1 MGQSPSHEEVATL
14 NAVDTLHISSNTQM
28 PVTATSQLRSD
39 SSRAATRQKN
49 VVFRVTGLPA
59 SITNDAL
66 VDFIR
71 ENLLKNEEQS
81 QLKVTASIVPSCS
94 NNGQES
100 VALVEFGGGVP
111 NFLSALVANP
121 LEDWQVEMD
130 NVDINFDQHFFGFT
144 QLYTPKADKPVTADI
159 IAITGLDGHAYGSW
173 RGKGNLGRMWL
184 RHFLSQDLPYCR
196 TMTYGY
202 NSKLSTRG
210 VDTIMD
216 YSRGL
221 LEALK
226 KIRNTEEL
234 RQRPLFFIAH
244 SFGGIILAHCLV
256 KAVQTNEDDHPTIA
270 MLHKAT
276 YGMLL
281 FGIPHKGLVVD
292 DIEKMLASQDNHPR
306 GALLQQIKVKSELL
320 ENQLVDF
327 KNLVRDRKIVS
338 FYETGQTRQL
348 QFDSDSQRW
357 ERTGD
362 FITKVDNDSALLQ
375 LPDSMEDKIPLHS
388 DHSMMVKF
396 GNRNDIG
403 YTSALH
409 KLQEFEQE
417 ASNVVKT
424 RFSRVQQ
431 TSTVKYL
438 VPYTSNPD
446 FVGRSEILNILK
458 NQLGHTQQAGGTS
471 QARASLYGLGGAGKT
486 QIALEYIFQLQKTHP
501 KVSVFWIHAS
511 SAARFR
517 QAFASIAQEYDI
529 PGYAEPK
536 ADMPLVVKDWLE
548 KKDHGE
554 WLMVID
560 NADDMQIFSGQP
572 AGTATSSSKAKD
584 EKNLARYLPECA
596 HGTILITTRNKQVGV
611 RMTKGQQPIEVLRMN
626 EEESAQLLRAKLKG
640 INTTIT
646 ELSTLSSQLE
656 HLPLALAQAAAF
668 IQETSIT
675 VHKYLQLLSNSDMD
689 IVHLLSR
696 EFETVGRDTEAAQ
709 AVAQTWFL
717 SFQQIEQQNILAG
730 ELLSFM
736 SLLDRQDIP
745 TQLISHYAKQARN
758 RGPQSEIDLTE
769 ALGILKAFSFVT
781 EGTSGSFDMHRLVQ
795 LVTRKWLTN
804 QGMISRFGGEALMT
818 VSEMYPFG
826 TYETRA
832 TCAALLSHANAVLQL
847 DGLKSRE
854 ENEAKA
860 SLLHCVAGFF
870 RFQGK
875 WSIAETFN
883 REARDIRK
891 ELLGHDHPDTLTSMN
906 NLASTYKEQ
915 GRWKE
920 AEDLEMQVMETRKRK
935 QGADHP
941 HTLTSINNLALTYR
955 KQGRWKEAENL
966 FVQVIETRKAKLGA
980 DHLQTLTSIDS
991 LASTYQKQGRWKEAE
1006 DLFVQVIETRKMKL
1020 GADHPHTLTSI
1031 TDLAFIYINQGRLKQ
1046 AEDLLM
1052 QVIETRKR
1060 KQGADHLDILIGMNN
1075 LALTYQ
1081 KQGRWK
1087 EAEDLFM
1094 QVIETHTMKQGADHP
1109 DTLNCVNNLALIYWK
1124 QGRWKEAEDLF
1135 MQVIETHKMQQGADH
1150 PNTLTSMNNLALTWK
1165 AQDRHDDALALMKT
1179 CAQTQHRVLGPMH
1192 PNTIASQSWIE
1203 EWEI

>member
-1 MGQSPSHEEVATL
+1 MDHHPSREEVATPK
-14 NAVDTLHISSNTQM
+14 AVNTFQNSSNTQT
-28 PVTATSQLRSD
+28 PVTATSRLRSD
-39 SSRAATRQKN
+39 SSQTATRQKN
-49 VVFRVTGLPA
+49 LVFRVTGLLA
-59 SITNDAL
+59 SQTNDAL

-71 ENLLKNEEQS
+71 KNLLKGEEQS

-94 NNGQES
+94 NNEQER
-100 VALVEFGGGVP
+100 VALVEFGGRVP
-111 NFLSALVANP
+111 DFLSALVANP
-121 LEDWQVEMD
+121 LEDWQVEMG

-144 QLYTPKADKPVTADI
+144 QLYTPKADRPVTADV

-184 RHFLSQDLPYCR
+184 RHFLSKDLPYCR

-221 LEALK
+221 MEALK

-270 MLHKAT
+270 TLHKAT

-281 FGIPHKGLVVD
+281 FGTPHKGLVVN
-292 DIEKMLASQDNHPR
+292 DIEKMLASRDNHPR
-306 GALLQQIKVKSELL
+306 SALLQQIRVKSDLL
-320 ENQLVDF
+320 ENQLADF

-375 LPDSMEDKIPLHS
+375 LPDFMEDKIPLDS

-396 GNRNDIG
+396 DNRNNIG

-417 ASNVVKT
+417 ASKVVKT
-424 RFSRVQQ
+424 RFSPVQR
-431 TSTVKYL
+431 TSTVKYF

-446 FVGRSEILNILK
+446 FVGRSEILEILK
-458 NQLGHTQQAGGTS
+458 DQLGHTRQASSTS
-471 QARASLYGLGGAGKT
+471 QARASLYGLGGTGKT
-486 QIALEYIFQLQKTHP
+486 QIALEYVFQLQKTHP
-501 KVSVFWIHAS
+501 TVSVFWIHAS

-517 QAFASIAQEYDI
+517 QAFASIAREYDI

-536 ADMPLVVKDWLE
+536 ADMPLLVKGWLE
-548 KKDHGE
+548 EKDHGE

-560 NADDMQIFSGQP
+560 NADDMQLFSGQP
-572 AGTATSSSKAKD
+572 ADTATSPSKATD

-626 EEESAQLLRAKLKG
+626 EAESAQLLRAKLKD
-640 INTTIT
+640 ISTTIT

-675 VHKYLQLLSNSDMD
+675 VHKYLQLLRNSDKD
-689 IVHLLSR
+689 IVHLLSK
-696 EFETVGRDTEAAQ
+696 EFETVGRDTEAPQ
-709 AVAQTWFL
+709 AVAQTWML
-717 SFQQIEQQNILAG
+717 SFQQIEQQHVLAS

-736 SLLDRQDIP
+736 SMLDRQDIP
-745 TQLISHYAKQARN
+745 AQFISYYAEQAGNGVPRGEIELI
-758 RGPQSEIDLTE
+758 E

-781 EGTSGSFDMHRLVQ
+781 EETSGSFDMHRLVQ
-795 LVTRKWLTN
+795 LVTRKWLTSR
-804 QGMISRFGGEALMT
+804 GTIGRFGTEALKT

-826 TYETRA
+826 KYETR
-832 TCAALLSHANAVLQL
+832 TKCAAYLSHANAVLQL
-847 DGLKSRE
+847 DGPKSRD

-860 SLLHCVAGFF
+860 SLLHW
-870 RFQGK
+870 K
-875 WSIAETFN
+875 WSHAEMFN
-883 REARDIRK
+883 IEAREIRRG
-891 ELLGHDHPDTLTSMN
+891 LLGHDHLDTLSSMA
-906 NLASTYKEQ
+906 NLASTFWSQ
-915 GRWKE
+915 GRWK
-920 AEDLEMQVMETRKRK
+920 D
-935 QGADHP
+935 
-941 HTLTSINNLALTYR
+941 
-955 KQGRWKEAENL
+955 
-966 FVQVIETRKAKLGA
+966 
-980 DHLQTLTSIDS
+980 
-991 LASTYQKQGRWKEAE
+991 AE
-1006 DLFVQVIETRKMKL
+1006 DLFVQVIETRKMRL
-1020 GADHPHTLTSI
+1020 GADHPSTLNSM
-1031 TDLAFIYINQGRLKQ
+1031 A
-1046 AEDLLM
+1046 
-1052 QVIETRKR
+1052 
-1060 KQGADHLDILIGMNN
+1060 N
-1075 LALTYQ
+1075 LASTYRS
-1081 KQGRWK
+1081 QGRWK
-1087 EAEDLFM
+1087 EAEDLEV
-1094 QVIETHTMKQGADHP
+1094 QVMEISKTKLGADHP
-1109 DTLNCVNNLALIYWK
+1109 DTLTSMANLASTYQN
-1124 QGRWKEAEDLF
+1124 QGRWKEAEGLEV
-1135 MQVIETHKMQQGADH
+1135 QVMEIRKTKLGADH
-1150 PNTLTSMNNLALTWK
+1150 PDTLTSMANLASTFWNQGRWKEAEGLEVQVMETRKTKLGADHPDTLTSMNNLAFTWK
-1165 AQDRHDDALALMKT
+1165 SQDRHKDALALMKT
-1179 CAQTQHRVLGPMH
+1179 CAQTQHQVLGPRH
-1192 PNTIASQSWIE
+1192 PYTISSQSMVEKWRI
-1203 EWEI
+1203 